1 MALII
6 SKWVSYISIW
16 ANRYLE
22 DFSKNPNW
30 EVSGVKH
37 HVIQQISVDLSLSQM
52 YRSRK
57 AARGLITRNEES
69 QYSLLRNYAKM
80 IRMTDEKCDTTNRDG
95 RRECTTQV

>member
-1 MALII
+1 M
-6 SKWVSYISIW
+6 

-22 DFSKNPNW
+22 DFSKNLNY

-37 HVIQQISVDLSLSQM
+37 HVMQQISVDLSLSQM

-69 QYSLLRNYAKM
+69 QYSLLFMQK
-80 IRMTDEKCDTTNRDG
+80 
-95 RRECTTQV
+95 

>member
-1 MALII
+1 M
-6 SKWVSYISIW
+6 

-22 DFSKNPNW
+22 DFSKNPTW

-37 HVIQQISVDLSLSQM
+37 HVMQQISVDLSFSQM

-57 AARGLITRNEES
+57 AARGLITRNEEF
-69 QYSLLRNYAKM
+69 QYGLLRNYAKL